1 MKREISKL
9 CVLGMTALM
18 VSSILL
24 PASAKADS
32 VEGEDDIKPYIS
44 LGADLK
50 ASERK
55 TVLDILGVEGDDLKD
70 YTVVTITNADEHKYL
85 DDYLSASVI
94 GSRALSSVLVEKED
108 KGEGIDVTTKNI
120 TYCTPGMY
128 ENALTTAGIT
138 DADVKVAGPFRISGT
153 AALVGAMKA
162 YEEMTGETISKDSA
176 DAATNELV
184 VTSKLGDELEDKD
197 KAEKFVAM
205 VKEKVLSDGTSSDED
220 INQIIDNTSKD
231 LDVDL
236 TDSQKEQ
243 IADLMKKIDRLDLS
257 ADQLKEQANK
267 IYDEINKMDLGGKG
281 GFGGIVKSIFQT
293 IYDAI
298 YSLFD

>member
-32 VEGEDDIKPYIS
+32 VEGEDNTKPYIS

-50 ASERK
+50 ANEKK
-55 TVLDILGVEGDDLKD
+55 TVLDILGVEEDDLKD
-70 YTVVTITNADEHKYL
+70 YTVVTITNADEHRYL

-184 VTSKLGDELEDKD
+184 VTSKLGDELGDKD

-220 INQIIDNTSKD
+220 INQIIDDASKD

-257 ADQLKEQANK
+257 ADQLKEQASK

-281 GFGGIVKSIFQT
+281 GFGEVAKSIFQT